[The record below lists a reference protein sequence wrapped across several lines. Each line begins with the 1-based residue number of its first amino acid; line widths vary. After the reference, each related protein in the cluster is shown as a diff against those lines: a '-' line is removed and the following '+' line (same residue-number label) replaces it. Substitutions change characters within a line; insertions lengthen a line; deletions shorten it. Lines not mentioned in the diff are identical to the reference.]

1 MTYIV
6 QAGFTEFTGTTSY
19 PNFDSANPLLQS
31 NLLNGYLTVNVV
43 AGAQA
48 NTGTS
53 IAPSVTPGFYPL
65 YTVVSVSGSSPV
77 ITINASS
84 PTRLIQTVAE
94 EQWVTPT
101 LGNSWVN
108 VSSYQ
113 AVQYKRVGNKVIIR
127 GALQSGSAGSVAFTL
142 PAGFRPLTNNAFGA
156 SNGSSGSVTVTVF
169 PSGNVIISASS
180 PAYLGIIE
188 FYTD

>member
-101 LGNSWVN
+101 LVNSWVN

-113 AVQYKRVGNKVIIR
+113 AVQYKRVGSKVIIR

-156 SNGSSGSVTVTVF
+156 SNGGSGSVTVTVF
-169 PSGNVIISASS
+169 ASGNVIISASS